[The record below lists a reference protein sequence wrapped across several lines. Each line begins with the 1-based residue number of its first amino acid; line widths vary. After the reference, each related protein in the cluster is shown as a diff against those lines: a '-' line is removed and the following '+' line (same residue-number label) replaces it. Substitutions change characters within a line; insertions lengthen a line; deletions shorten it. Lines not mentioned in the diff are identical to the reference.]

1 MYLLAA
7 GPRVFLRKTGAG
19 AENAD
24 GEWFD
29 KLTIPSKVEGRFG
42 GEIGL

>member
-1 MYLLAA
+1 MYLPAA

-24 GEWFD
+24 GE
-29 KLTIPSKVEGRFG
+29 RFG